1 MRNLGLVGTALAV
14 MFATAAI
21 AADVPVYVDDTAV
34 APIAAS
40 DWRLLDEV
48 RGGVFYHELD
58 GPEEGTVD
66 INFELLTS
74 RLPLIDPASTWYF
87 LAPRLH
93 LGTTINTD
101 GDTSHVYAG
110 ITFTADITQALF
122 IEGSFGGALHD
133 GETGDDVDPGRNA
146 LGCSPL
152 FRESASIGYRFTEN
166 LSLMATLEHLSNAGL
181 CDENRG
187 LTNAGLRLGYTF

>member
-1 MRNLGLVGTALAV
+1 MRNLGAVGAV
-14 MFATAAI
+14 LFVMGATAAG
-21 AADVPVYVDDTAV
+21 AADVPVYGVETASAPV
-34 APIAAS
+34 AVS
-40 DWRLLDEV
+40 QWRLLDEV

-58 GPEEGTVD
+58 GPEQGSVD

-74 RLPLIDPASTWYF
+74 RLPLIDPASPWYF
-87 LAPRLH
+87 LSPRLH

-110 ITFTADITQALF
+110 VTFTADITQTLF
-122 IEGSFGGALHD
+122 IEGSFGGAVHD
-133 GETGDDVDPGRNA
+133 GETGRNVDPGRNA

-152 FRESASIGYRFTEN
+152 FRESASIGYRFTPQ
-166 LSLMATLEHLSNAGL
+166 LSLMATIEHLSNAGL
-181 CDENRG
+181 CDDNRG